1 MHRSLGFAVALTLA
15 SGFAL
20 PAQASDRTLPMRF
33 DLRLQGPA
41 DACGAKCR
49 TWISASGALTADS
62 GRDFALFAKG
72 HDLSDAIVVL
82 DSDGG
87 SVLGAIALGREIR
100 RLELDTTVGRLA
112 DASGGAQ
119 ETPRTKSDSMA
130 RRATLSPYAE
140 CESMCAFVLLGG
152 VHRVVPP
159 EARVMVH
166 QIWLGDRRDDPT
178 AANYS
183 AEDLVLV
190 QRDIG
195 RLAQY
200 TAEMGASTE
209 LLGLALRIPP
219 WEPMHSM
226 TAEELRDTKLA
237 NGEAV
242 APAAATVAA
251 APNAIPPAAGPQSV
265 PRATSGS
272 VPDLRASQI
281 SDRRWAVAD
290 RAGSA
295 VLARHHRLTVE
306 GEDIGSFDLTVAC
319 GKGNASYD
327 VSYSER
333 RHGGDVATLP
343 AGLGVVTLRVGD
355 ITTPLTVAS
364 SERRHEPDEL
374 VSYAAGTVP
383 ASVIG
388 AFASSG
394 SHSVTIETESKGIVT
409 VIRLGNTGAQ
419 SNLPRL
425 AASCGKGLGDR
436 AELAPVKKTGGL
448 AAAQ

>member
-1 MHRSLGFAVALTLA
+1 MLRSRTLVAALAFAAPFFV
-15 SGFAL
+15 L
-20 PAQASDRTLPMRF
+20 PAQASDRTLPMHF
-33 DLRLQGPA
+33 ELRLQGPA
-41 DACGAKCR
+41 EICGAKCQ
-49 TWISASGALTADS
+49 TWISASGAITADS
-62 GRDFALFAKG
+62 GRDFVSFAKG
-72 HDLSDAIVVL
+72 RDLSDSTIVL

-100 RLELDTTVGRLA
+100 RLALAATVGHTVDLNVPA
-112 DASGGAQ
+112 K
-119 ETPRTKSDSMA
+119 ETPRAM
-130 RRATLSPYAE
+130 LSPRGD
-140 CESMCAFVLLGG
+140 CESMCAFVLLAG
-152 VHRVVPP
+152 VRRSVPP

-226 TAEELRDTKLA
+226 TPDELRSTRLA
-237 NGEAV
+237 NDDAA
-242 APAAATVAA
+242 APAAAAVAA
-251 APNAIPPAAGPQSV
+251 APPPSEPQPA
-265 PRATSGS
+265 PRATSG
-272 VPDLRASQI
+272 LRASPI
-281 SDRRWAVAD
+281 SETHWAVVD
-290 RAGSA
+290 RDGATA
-295 VLARHHRLTVE
+295 LARHHPLTAE
-306 GEDIGSFDLTVAC
+306 GEDIGSFDLAVAC
-319 GKGNASYD
+319 GAGGKSYD

-333 RHGGDVATLP
+333 RHNGERRPLP
-343 AGLGVVTLRVGD
+343 AEVARVTLRVGD
-355 ITTPLTVAS
+355 SAATLKVAS
-364 SERRHEPDEL
+364 SERRQDPDEL

-383 ASVIG
+383 AALIG
-388 AFASSG
+388 GFAASG
-394 SHSVTIETESKGIVT
+394 NHSLVVETESKGTVT

-425 AASCGKGLGDR
+425 AASCVRGIGDR
-436 AELAPVKKTGGL
+436 AELAPIKKTGSY